1 MLQHAHL
8 VTTGGLRTFAAGAR
22 YPSRGVG
29 SRRSGH
35 PKLGLTLR
43 CRKSA
48 SSPSA
53 FVAHAYLAS
62 LSRKTEL
69 DIQTAN

>member
-1 MLQHAHL
+1 MLHHAHF
-8 VTTGGLRTFAAGAR
+8 VSKGGERSFAAGAR
-22 YPSRGVG
+22 YPYCGVG
-29 SRRSGH
+29 SRHSGH

-53 FVAHAYLAS
+53 FVAHAIWPPYPAK
-62 LSRKTEL
+62 RIWMT
-69 DIQTAN
+69 TNPN